1 MAKSRVHK
9 VTITL
14 RFDRPVTL
22 SRARFAAWNHLTNQT
37 FYGYDDDGIEP
48 WAEMKISVSQ
58 RG

>member
-22 SRARFAAWNHLTNQT
+22 SRARFAAWNHIGSQE
-37 FYGYDDDGIEP
+37 FYGSELPDEP
-48 WAEMKISVSQ
+48 WSTMKTSVSLS
-58 RG
+58 G